1 MVESDLQSLTELPP
15 EWLRPGA
22 PLEIDLGC
30 HKGAFVVAMA
40 QQFSDVRFLGIE
52 QQRKRVEKCRAKIV
66 RLGLG
71 NAQVVQ
77 GEGLET
83 FRERL
88 PAGLASVVH
97 VSFPDPWPKRRHHVR
112 RLVNADLLRE
122 AWRVLA
128 PEGRLRLMTDDEP
141 YFLAMRSAVEGF
153 AGFRAIEW
161 EDGRV
166 YPETEFQKKF
176 AAIAKPIYR
185 LALRRCES
193 MSSA

>member
-1 MVESDLQSLTELPP
+1 MTELPP
-15 EWLRPGA
+15 EWLAPGA

-30 HKGAFVVAMA
+30 HKGAFVVEMA
-40 QQFSDVRFLGIE
+40 RQFPDVRFLGIE
-52 QQRKRVEKCRAKIV
+52 QQRKRVEKCRAKIG
-66 RLGLG
+66 RLALD

-83 FRERL
+83 FRDRL
-88 PAGLASVVH
+88 PDGLASVVH

-128 PEGRLRLMTDDEP
+128 PTGVLRLMTDDEP

-153 AGFRAIEW
+153 AGFRPTEW

-166 YPETEFQKKF
+166 YPETEFQRKF
-176 AAIAKPIYR
+176 AAVAKSIYR

-193 MSSA
+193 MSSE